1 MNGIKKIICLLM
13 LTAFI
18 SGKAEAQ
25 PALHNQAITITNFTV
40 YEKDAKLFVDWST
53 DGAIATNYWEVQK
66 SDDGKNFST
75 IAIVLG
81 PDPKQP
87 GDRYQY
93 KDKITEGRD
102 ATKYYRLC
110 HIDANGNAQMSE
122 IIIKPAR

>member
-18 SGKAEAQ
+18 SRKAEAQ

-40 YEKDAKLFVDWST
+40 YEKDTKLFVDWST
-53 DGAIATNYWEVQK
+53 DGTIATNYWQVQI
-66 SDDGKNFST
+66 SDDGKSFST

-93 KDKITEGRD
+93 MEKIKAGRD

-110 HIDANGNAQMSE
+110 HVDVNGNAQMSG
-122 IIIKPAR
+122 IITPAK